1 MDPLVFLAANTFFF
15 ATLILFLGA
24 PWLLRSR

>member
-1 MDPLVFLAANTFFF
+1 MDPVIFLAANMFFF
-15 ATLILFLGA
+15 ATLILFMSA